1 LVDNSFDSLET
12 EHGCDI
18 NSEEAEGL
26 VYSLVMLAKLDE
38 VRRPLY
44 RESLAR
50 VQHPDHFIVHDVQF

>member
-1 LVDNSFDSLET
+1 
-12 EHGCDI
+12 
-18 NSEEAEGL
+18 
-26 VYSLVMLAKLDE
+26 MLAKLDE